1 MVLGRVVPWGAQPV
15 AGDAAGGFDPS
26 DGSMNDS
33 QKSST
38 LETSPSRSRRSRSTS
53 WGLLVAFLAVAGAGT
68 TVACER
74 SAGAGPSESEG
85 KASAASNPTT
95 QVAAAP
101 DAGPQGQGSYREEGF
116 VLTLEAPE
124 SVDAGK
130 PAEAKVILEA
140 KDPYKVNQEY
150 PIKFALKESSG
161 LTFPSATVGKESVTL
176 EPKKAVLKV
185 ALTPKAA
192 GKHELAGRLSFSVCT
207 EERCLIEK
215 RELAVP
221 VVVR

>member
-1 MVLGRVVPWGAQPV
+1 MKNSPDSPTFE
-15 AGDAAGGFDPS
+15 AA
-26 DGSMNDS
+26 
-33 QKSST
+33 
-38 LETSPSRSRRSRSTS
+38 PSRRRPARSLS
-53 WGLLVAFLAVAGAGT
+53 WGLLAALLAVAGGAVT
-68 TVACER
+68 IACER
-74 SAGAGPSESEG
+74 SAGAGPSDHDG
-85 KASAASNPTT
+85 ASPAGPT
-95 QVAAAP
+95 P
-101 DAGPQGQGSYREEGF
+101 DAPTATSPEARPQGQSSYREEAF

-124 SVDAGK
+124 AVAVGK

-150 PIKFALKESSG
+150 PIKLTLRESSG

-176 EPKKAVLKV
+176 ESKKAVLKV